1 MKMIS
6 RTSRPPLATLASI
19 CLLLLACAALTSIAA
34 ASTGT
39 GTATNSAT
47 DTTGVGSGQSTTG
60 EGTQTKANPSATL
73 EECLTVG
80 AQTERAATFAGEMAS
95 IPGTVRMEMRISV
108 LEMLP
113 HEGVFHAVIAPG
125 LGVWRRS
132 AVGVKTYTYLKQVT
146 NLAAPAIYRGAVQF
160 RWVNAKGHIIK
171 SAAQLTTRCRQPLTV
186 KKTET
191 APESEPASKS
201 TTETS
206 AGSST
211 GAAG

>member
-1 MKMIS
+1 MKTIS
-6 RTSRPPLATLASI
+6 RIDRPLLRTLASI
-19 CLLLLACAALTSIAA
+19 CVLLLACAALTSMAA
-34 ASTGT
+34 ASTGSSV
-39 GTATNSAT
+39 ATNSAT
-47 DTTGVGSGQSTTG
+47 AGSSQGVTGG

-73 EECLTVG
+73 EECLTAG

-146 NLAAPAIYRGAVQF
+146 NLAAPAIYRGAVEF
-160 RWVNAKGHIIK
+160 RWVNAKGHVIK
-171 SAAQLTTRCRQPLTV
+171 SAALLTSRCRQPLTI
-186 KKTET
+186 KKRET
-191 APESEPASKS
+191 APESSEPASKP
-201 TTETS
+201 TTETP
-206 AGSST
+206 AGSSA